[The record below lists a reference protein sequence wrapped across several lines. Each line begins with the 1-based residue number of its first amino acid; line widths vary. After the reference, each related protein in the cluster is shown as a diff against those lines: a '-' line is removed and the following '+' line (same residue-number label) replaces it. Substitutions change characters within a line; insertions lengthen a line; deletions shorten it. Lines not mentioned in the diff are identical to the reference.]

1 MNTVSIIVPIYNA
14 QKYIDVCLESI
25 IKQTYQDFELILVD
39 DGSQDASGRIC
50 DLYAKKDQRI
60 TVYHRE
66 NHGVSASR
74 NFGLAHARGK
84 YVLFVDADDSIEPD
98 MLKRC
103 IGLADENKADLVI
116 CSFRYYM
123 RDENNRMVE
132 NSLACDF
139 CGEGREIFNLWFTT
153 LVEKE
158 ILNPPWNKL
167 IKKELLD
174 NNRIQFNEEF
184 SICEDMT
191 FSTQLLAA
199 SRKTVLTGDMLY
211 NYYIRSSGT
220 LVFRFHDNYF
230 EALTHFYDTAYRY
243 CKKFKIN
250 STQTKILNT
259 LYVNLTIM
267 FIKQI
272 YTKSPWNNRSRYKKI
287 IEIGKEEKLLHAV
300 RSANLTRKRRLVCY
314 LLKNR
319 MVNMI
324 SIIYKIKNWK
334 DQINK
339 KYCIRGGEYL

>member
-1 MNTVSIIVPIYNA
+1 MNTVSIIVPVYNA
-14 QKYIDVCLESI
+14 KKYIDVCIDSVLN
-25 IKQTYQDFELILVD
+25 QTYQDFELILVI
-39 DGSQDASGRIC
+39 DGSQDASGSIC
-50 DLYAKKDQRI
+50 DLYAKKDERI

-74 NFGLAHARGK
+74 NFGLTHARGK
-84 YVLFVDADDSIEPD
+84 YILFVDADDSIEPD
-98 MLKRC
+98 MLKGC

-123 RDENNRMVE
+123 RDDNNRMVE
-132 NSLACDF
+132 NSLASDF
-139 CGEGREIFNLWFTT
+139 CGNRKEIFDQWFTT

-174 NNRIQFNEEF
+174 NNQIQFNEEF

-191 FSTQLLAA
+191 FSTQLLAV
-199 SRKTVLTGDMLY
+199 SKRTVLTGVMYY
-211 NYYIRSSGT
+211 NYYIRTSGT

-230 EALTHFYDTAYRY
+230 EALTHFYETAYRY
-243 CKKFKIN
+243 CKKFKRN
-250 STQTKILNT
+250 SRQMKIINT

-272 YTKSPWNNRSRYKKI
+272 CTKSPWDKRSKFKKI
-287 IEIGKEEKLLHAV
+287 IEIGKKEEFHHAV
-300 RSANLTRKRRLVCY
+300 KSTNLSRKRRLVCY

-324 SIIYKIKNWK
+324 SILYQIKNCK
-334 DQINK
+334 DQIKK
-339 KYCIRGGEYL
+339 KYCIRGGEYS